1 MILFLNIVSKNA
13 TMEISMDNLRG
24 KIKIIY

>member
-24 KIKIIY
+24 EIKIIY